1 MQILQPIVF
10 FPGTLCDERVWM
22 PVWAQLNCAQKAYV
36 PLQWAENIQHMMMLT
51 EDRVESF
58 SEPVHLVGFSMGGY
72 IASQYAINNP
82 HKVASLTLIGYCSE
96 GLSKQELEQRQLLL
110 KTIDNK
116 KYKGASIART
126 QQFLHGKNH
135 NNTELIA
142 TVMTMSN
149 DLGPSVLKAHI
160 TSCTPRPSLTRQL
173 ASTSIKINIIGAE
186 ADLIAPLKQLDL
198 MHKTLNNSHFDLI
211 TEAGHM
217 MMLEQPT
224 QVASLLASK
233 IA

>member
-1 MQILQPIVF
+1 MQISQPTVF
-10 FPGTLCDERVWM
+10 FPGTLCDERVWI

-82 HKVASLTLIGYCSE
+82 QKVASLTLIGYCSE
-96 GLSKQELEQRQLLL
+96 GLSKQELEQRLLL
-110 KTIDNK
+110 IKTISSK

-126 QQFLHGKNH
+126 QQFLHRQNH
-135 NNTELIA
+135 TNTELIK
-142 TVMTMSN
+142 TIMTMSD
-149 DLGPSVLKAHI
+149 DLGASVLKAHI
-160 TSCTPRPSLTRQL
+160 TSCTPRPSLTSQL
-173 ASTSIKINIIGAE
+173 ASTSLTINIIGAE
-186 ADLIAPLKQLDL
+186 ADLIAPPKQLDL

-224 QVASLLASK
+224 QVAALLASK